1 MGEENRALKCWERG
15 RRRDGRYK
23 IATGKE
29 RKAMGE
35 LGSNVMRSV
44 VSQLAGGISDAGF
57 AALVSTYNLPAGLTL
72 GMAQALVKGSVQGVM
87 LSCYDEVQKQRL
99 SDREVQK
106 HNMVFD
112 VAERTYFEL
121 AAENY
126 SAGDSQ
132 TLVLD
137 DSYITQVEEIAEHAS
152 LEAIRQSET
161 KKIEVIG
168 RYYGGEFYKHGWN
181 IDFQDMHQMITMVG
195 MLTFRQIVL
204 IRLIAEGFKD
214 VNTDLFISN
223 PSACVEVNR
232 LRDYGIWKTEGAAF
246 GINES
251 GRIQLKSIHATDY
264 SAIVCESL
272 MLGKLSED
280 DMRRTI
286 ESLKLIDDGTPQE
299 VLTIE
304 EYRQHTE
311 WQEFD
316 EAGNL
321 VLDGGHAKFP
331 EAEEQA
337 VRDIVRGK

>member
-1 MGEENRALKCWERG
+1 MS
-15 RRRDGRYK
+15 
-23 IATGKE
+23 
-29 RKAMGE
+29 E

-44 VSQLAGGISDAGF
+44 VSQLSGSLTDAGF
-57 AALVSTYNLPAGLTL
+57 AALVATNNLPAGLTL
-72 GMAQALVKGSVQGVM
+72 GVAQAIVTGSVQGVM
-87 LSCYDEVQKQRL
+87 LACYDEVQKQRL
-99 SDREVQK
+99 SDREVMK

-126 SAGDSQ
+126 STGDSQ
-132 TLVLD
+132 TMVLD
-137 DSYITQVEEIAEHAS
+137 DSYINQVEEIAEHAS
-152 LEAIRQSET
+152 LEAIRQSEA

-204 IRLIAEGFKD
+204 IRLIAEGFKE
-214 VNTDLFISN
+214 VNTELFISN

-251 GRIQLKSIHATDY
+251 GRIQLKCVIPTEY

-272 MLGKLSED
+272 MLEKLSD
-280 DMRRTI
+280 DDVRRTI
-286 ESLKLIDDGTPQE
+286 ESLRLTDDGTPQE
-299 VLTIE
+299 VLTME

-321 VLDGGHAKFP
+321 VLDGGNAKFP
-331 EAEEQA
+331 ESEEQA
-337 VRDIVRGK
+337 VRNIVRGK

>member
-1 MGEENRALKCWERG
+1 MS
-15 RRRDGRYK
+15 
-23 IATGKE
+23 
-29 RKAMGE
+29 E

-44 VSQLAGGISDAGF
+44 VSQLSGSLTDAGF
-57 AALVSTYNLPAGLTL
+57 AALVATNNLPAGLTL
-72 GMAQALVKGSVQGVM
+72 GVAQAIVTGSVQGVM
-87 LSCYDEVQKQRL
+87 LACYDEVQKQRL
-99 SDREVQK
+99 SDREVMK

-126 SAGDSQ
+126 STGDSQ
-132 TLVLD
+132 TMVLD
-137 DSYITQVEEIAEHAS
+137 DSYINQVEEIAEHAS
-152 LEAIRQSET
+152 LEAIRQSEA

-168 RYYGGEFYKHGWN
+168 RYDGGEFYKHGWN

-204 IRLIAEGFKD
+204 IRLIAEGFKE
-214 VNTDLFISN
+214 VNTELFISN

-251 GRIQLKSIHATDY
+251 GRIQLKCVIPTEY

-272 MLGKLSED
+272 MLEKLSD
-280 DMRRTI
+280 DDVRRTI
-286 ESLKLIDDGTPQE
+286 ESLRLTDDGTPQE
-299 VLTIE
+299 VLTME

-321 VLDGGHAKFP
+321 VLDGGNAKFP
-331 EAEEQA
+331 ESEEQA
-337 VRDIVRGK
+337 VRNIVRGK

>member
-1 MGEENRALKCWERG
+1 MS
-15 RRRDGRYK
+15 
-23 IATGKE
+23 
-29 RKAMGE
+29 E

-44 VSQLAGGISDAGF
+44 VSQLSGTLTDAGF
-57 AALVSTYNLPAGLTL
+57 AALVATNNLPAGLTL
-72 GMAQALVKGSVQGVM
+72 GVAQAIVKGSVQGVM
-87 LSCYDEVQKQRL
+87 LACYDEVQKQRL
-99 SDREVQK
+99 SDREVMK

-126 SAGDSQ
+126 STADSQ
-132 TLVLD
+132 ALVLD

-152 LEAIRQSET
+152 LEAIRQSEI

-204 IRLIAEGFKD
+204 IRLIAEGFKA
-214 VNTDLFISN
+214 VNTELFISN

-251 GRIQLKSIHATDY
+251 GRIQLKSVIPTEY

-272 MLGKLSED
+272 MLEKLSD
-280 DMRRTI
+280 DDVRRTI
-286 ESLKLIDDGTPQE
+286 ESLRLTDDGTLQE
-299 VLTIE
+299 MLTME

-321 VLDGGHAKFP
+321 VLDGGNAKFP
-331 EAEEQA
+331 ESEEQA